1 MARAMNTV
9 DRPTRQDGWLQ
20 QAANQIN
27 ILQSMVECE
36 VSGDARRAFF
46 LRDVEDAVW
55 CAMKSAR
62 PGEAHMVRVAWRDRM
77 NNHIRQAEVEFQ
89 SLGVVWS
96 LDDLAV
102 IWKKLRAV
110 ASSSARRSA
119 KASIWKRSIACL
131 LARRKAMPMIPHEAV
146 REEAVNEIS
155 AIWDRLVADVP
166 LNGEKPE

>member
-1 MARAMNTV
+1 MNTV

-110 ASSSARRSA
+110 DYAVDGYLEHALESTHGFDARNIDDLKESL
-119 KASIWKRSIACL
+119 SIVKQL
-131 LARRKAMPMIPHEAV
+131 
-146 REEAVNEIS
+146 IS
-155 AIWDRLVADVP
+155 P
-166 LNGEKPE
+166 PEKS